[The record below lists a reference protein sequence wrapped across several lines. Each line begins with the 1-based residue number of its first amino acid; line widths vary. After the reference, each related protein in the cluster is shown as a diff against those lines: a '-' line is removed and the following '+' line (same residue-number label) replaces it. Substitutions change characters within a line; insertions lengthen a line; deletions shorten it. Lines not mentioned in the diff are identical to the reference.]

1 MGTNWSA
8 PTDFDLVC
16 KRAAGRRRYNAERQ
30 AEAQERFKLVL
41 AAILPPEG
49 RKRGTQEQL
58 ARALGVHPSTIS
70 RDVKKWKRTLLK
82 VMEQLKALRQS
93 KESEEVAEEV
103 VSSTYVGNNVD

>member
-1 MGTNWSA
+1 MGMNWSA

-49 RKRGTQEQL
+49 RKRGTQAQL
-58 ARALGVHPSTIS
+58 ARSLGVHPATIC
-70 RDVKKWKRTLLK
+70 RDVKKWKRTLHE
-82 VMEQLKALRQS
+82 VMERLRVLRRS
-93 KESEEVAEEV
+93 EESE
-103 VSSTYVGNNVD
+103 